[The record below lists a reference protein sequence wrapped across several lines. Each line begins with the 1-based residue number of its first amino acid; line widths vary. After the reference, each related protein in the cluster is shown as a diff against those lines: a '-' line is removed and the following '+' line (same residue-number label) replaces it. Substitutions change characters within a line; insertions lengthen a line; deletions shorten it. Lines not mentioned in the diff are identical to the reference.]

1 MKLNRDQLVLQIKK
15 NKREGVRVN
24 FFLSKKIYEDF
35 RDECK
40 TEDLPMSQIV
50 EEFMKMFTGEKK

>member
-1 MKLNRDQLVLQIKK
+1 MKLTRDYLVLQIKK
-15 NKREGVRVN
+15 NKKESVRVN